1 MAQKDPY
8 KVLGVAKNATESEIK
23 KAYRKLARKWHPDQN
38 AGNKQ
43 AEEKFKD
50 IQEAYDILGDAGKRK
65 SYDSGGSF
73 GNVFGGGNP
82 FGGGGQGG
90 VRFDAS
96 GLGDIFGNI
105 FGGGG
110 GGGRGRPR
118 AERGRDLEAHVQIG
132 FDQSISGTEVS
143 VSVPREEQCATCH
156 GSGARPGKPPKTC
169 SRCEGRGSET
179 VGQGMFS
186 LSQPCSV
193 CGGRGTI
200 VEDPCPTC
208 HGVGRRQR
216 VRKYRVKIPAGV
228 REGARIRVA
237 GKGEAGGNGGG
248 PGDLFVVAHV
258 GDSPV
263 FKRKADNI
271 EVSVPI
277 SVVEA
282 LRGATI
288 EVPTL
293 EGTKQIKVPSGTRH
307 GTLIRLKGEGPP
319 HAKGSGR
326 GDIHY
331 RIEIELPDKLTKEQA
346 EAVDDLATVM
356 NGNPRESLLARAARA

>member
-50 IQEAYDILGDAGKRK
+50 IQEAYDVLGDAGKRK
-65 SYDSGGSF
+65 AYDSGGGF
-73 GNVFGGGNP
+73 GNIFGGGNP
-82 FGGGGQGG
+82 FAGGGQGG
-90 VRFDAS
+90 VRFDTS
-96 GLGDIFGNI
+96 GFGDILGGI
-105 FGGGG
+105 FGGG
-110 GGGRGRPR
+110 RARSR

-143 VSVPREEQCATCH
+143 VSVPREEQCGTCH
-156 GSGARPGKPPKTC
+156 GSGARPGSSPKTC
-169 SRCEGRGSET
+169 ARCEGRGMET

-186 LSQPCSV
+186 ISQPCSV

-200 VEDPCPTC
+200 VEDPCGTC
-208 HGVGRRQR
+208 GGGGRVQR
-216 VRKYRVKIPAGV
+216 VRRYRVKIPAGV

-237 GKGEAGGNGGG
+237 GKGEAGSNGGSS
-248 PGDLFVVAHV
+248 GDLFVVAHV
-258 GDSPV
+258 GESPV
-263 FKRKADNI
+263 FRRKGDNV

-277 SVVEA
+277 TVVEA

-293 EGTKQIKVPSGTRH
+293 DGSKQIKVPPGTRH
-307 GTLIRLKGEGPP
+307 GTIVRLKGEGPP
-319 HAKGSGR
+319 RAKGGGS
-326 GDIHY
+326 GDIHF
-331 RIEIELPDKLTKEQA
+331 RIEIELPAELTKEQA

-356 NGNPRESLLARAARA
+356 NGNPRESLLARAARN